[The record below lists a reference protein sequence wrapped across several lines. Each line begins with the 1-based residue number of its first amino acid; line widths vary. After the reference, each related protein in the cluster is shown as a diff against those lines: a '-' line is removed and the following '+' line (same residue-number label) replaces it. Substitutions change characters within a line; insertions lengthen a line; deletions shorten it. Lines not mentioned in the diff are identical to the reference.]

1 MIDNNMK
8 SFKYVYILLLGMLVA
23 ACQTESWEASRGGL
37 CITLGEDVSV
47 ITKSTPSE
55 LGKPVA
61 NNFTVKIVKESNG
74 EIIYNDLYTSNTIPA
89 SVGSYSITA
98 SYGTD
103 PVIAL
108 DSPYYKGEKSG
119 VEVADESSTPVNLT
133 CKVANALTS
142 VVYGEGQVDKFNALF
157 STYSVEVKV
166 GNSSVNIG
174 KNGSVKQSAYYRA
187 GSVPT
192 FTFKGTLK
200 ENSQNV
206 SMEITSDELTADAFQ
221 AGKHCLLT
229 LTLKPATAGAIITV
243 EKVEVENVTIA
254 ETIPVEWL
262 PKPKVNGFNDG
273 QISLTYTETENA
285 IPAQLTFTGSQS
297 IQDVEFS
304 FDFQDTQE
312 KFQALNDK
320 TFVLSQLSEEDR
332 NLLNAASII
341 LPNLDGTNSG
351 QFDFTTMTSSLQTLA
366 GGAEAVN
373 TIKVRVKANNRWSS
387 EEPTIYE
394 IRTIKPEFTVNAFPG
409 NIWTKEF
416 TMNALMEEQVASG
429 DYSKL
434 STNMTYQYST
444 NGIEW
449 IDLGEDLCLTG
460 LTPKTT
466 YYIRGLYRGEIASE
480 IAEVKTYPI
489 IELENGNMESWSY
502 TDGPQASWPDK
513 GPFWKRWY
521 INQNTSDNEEGW
533 CSLNGLTTSNNDPK
547 AYVSNSGT
555 ERTTD
560 CHSGNYAAEIKT
572 IGWGDGTTAASPISS
587 ISQITPGELFLG
599 KMNNTTPIYGK
610 TYKSKP
616 TQLKFYYKYLPEG
629 EHSFK
634 VRISLSKGN
643 VIIAANEFNGNR
655 SDGYTE
661 GILDFIYNPEYI
673 TEEIQTLSIQFVS
686 GDNEKSEVDK
696 ASVSRGSR
704 HVGNKLYID
713 DISLIYDK

>member
-61 NNFTVKIVKESNG
+61 NNFTVKIVKESTG

-108 DSPYYKGEKSG
+108 DSPYYKGEMSG

-187 GSVPT
+187 GSTPT

-243 EKVEVENVTIA
+243 EKVEVKNVTIT

-262 PKPKVNGFNDG
+262 PAPKISYTGFDDNKTLTVYETGDVSSASIDFNVSQPLQDLSFTLNFVDEQFNDLNKTY
-273 QISLTYTETENA
+273 QLSTMTDDEKIKISDAGITLPLIGSTEPKITF
-285 IPAQLTFTGSQS
+285 PDTFVAQLQSQNNG
-297 IQDVEFS
+297 VV
-304 FDFQDTQE
+304 
-312 KFQALNDK
+312 N
-320 TFVLSQLSEEDR
+320 
-332 NLLNAASII
+332 
-341 LPNLDGTNSG
+341 
-351 QFDFTTMTSSLQTLA
+351 
-366 GGAEAVN
+366 N
-373 TIKVRVKANNRWSS
+373 TITINSVTANNRTNTDG
-387 EEPTIYE
+387 PQTYTIAVQ
-394 IRTIKPEFTVNAFPG
+394 KPEFSVSVLPG
-409 NIWTKEF
+409 NIWSKEF
-416 TMNALMEEQVASG
+416 TVEEIAVEEGKGNLEKIKENLVYQYQDADGSWKDCSDQVAVTKIPVNKSSQNILRIG
-429 DYSKL
+429 TIRY
-434 STNMTYQYST
+434 
-444 NGIEW
+444 GR
-449 IDLGEDLCLTG
+449 
-460 LTPKTT
+460 
-466 YYIRGLYRGEIASE
+466 YIVAL
-480 IAEVKTYPI
+480 
-489 IELENGNMESWSY
+489 
-502 TDGPQASWPDK
+502 
-513 GPFWKRWY
+513 
-521 INQNTSDNEEGW
+521 
-533 CSLNGLTTSNNDPK
+533 
-547 AYVSNSGT
+547 
-555 ERTTD
+555 
-560 CHSGNYAAEIKT
+560 
-572 IGWGDGTTAASPISS
+572 
-587 ISQITPGELFLG
+587 
-599 KMNNTTPIYGK
+599 
-610 TYKSKP
+610 
-616 TQLKFYYKYLPEG
+616 
-629 EHSFK
+629 
-634 VRISLSKGN
+634 
-643 VIIAANEFNGNR
+643 
-655 SDGYTE
+655 
-661 GILDFIYNPEYI
+661 
-673 TEEIQTLSIQFVS
+673 
-686 GDNEKSEVDK
+686 
-696 ASVSRGSR
+696 
-704 HVGNKLYID
+704 
-713 DISLIYDK
+713 